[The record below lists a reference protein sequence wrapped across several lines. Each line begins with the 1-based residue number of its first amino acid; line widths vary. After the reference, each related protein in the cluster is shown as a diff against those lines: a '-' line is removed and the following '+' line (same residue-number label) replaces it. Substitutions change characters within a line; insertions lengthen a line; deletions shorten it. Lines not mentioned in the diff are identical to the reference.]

1 VATKKQLAI
10 VQTLRRSSN
19 QGIKVMRHALR
30 GFLTAHKAEIMR
42 LALAGQWDDIDK
54 IFSDLPVKVKPALA
68 TVYGESANI
77 IARSLGIVKK
87 ADEDWADL
95 FGPDVSFDIWN
106 PRVVAFLESH
116 GMELSKTVSEGL
128 RHACIESLAE
138 GYKLGESIPHL
149 MERLEKT
156 LTDFSQ
162 ARLEMI
168 ARSETLMASQK
179 GAIESYIQSG
189 VIHEVKWLAT
199 EDERACDECSL
210 LDGMTFNVSEVPGLP
225 HPDCRCTVVP
235 II

>member
-1 VATKKQLAI
+1 
-10 VQTLRRSSN
+10 
-19 QGIKVMRHALR
+19 MR

-42 LALAGQWDDIDK
+42 LALASQWDDIDK
-54 IFSDLPVKVKPALA
+54 IFSDLPIKVKPALA
-68 TVYGESANI
+68 TVYAESANI
-77 IARSLGIVKK
+77 IARSLGTKVKK
-87 ADEDWADL
+87 AEEDWADL

-116 GMELSKTVSEGL
+116 GLELSKTVSDGL
-128 RHACIESLAE
+128 KHACIESLAE

-149 MERLEKT
+149 MDRLEQT

-189 VIHEVKWLAT
+189 VIHEVEWLAT
-199 EDERACDECSL
+199 EDERACEECSQL
-210 LDGMTFNVSEVPGLP
+210 NGKKFNVSEVPELP
-225 HPDCRCTVVP
+225 HPSCRCTVVP